1 MSTNDD
7 VTLADTE
14 VHYLDSDAVGDEF
27 KIFVG
32 HCGDTADT
40 AGAPPAV
47 LYVTDAN
54 GLFAGAV
61 EIVRFM
67 QLSAHLPPLLVV
79 GVGYRKGGI
88 DETIVA
94 PGPRLHPDVR
104 SAASNAGSPNT
115 R

>member
-1 MSTNDD
+1 MSP
-7 VTLADTE
+7 VADTE

-40 AGAPPAV
+40 AVAPPAV
-47 LYVTDAN
+47 LYVSDAN

-79 GVGYRKGGI
+79 GVGYRAGGI
-88 DETIVA
+88 NETIILRA
-94 PGPRLHPDVR
+94 RDFTPTFDPRFQ
-104 SAASNAGSPNT
+104 GSSPST